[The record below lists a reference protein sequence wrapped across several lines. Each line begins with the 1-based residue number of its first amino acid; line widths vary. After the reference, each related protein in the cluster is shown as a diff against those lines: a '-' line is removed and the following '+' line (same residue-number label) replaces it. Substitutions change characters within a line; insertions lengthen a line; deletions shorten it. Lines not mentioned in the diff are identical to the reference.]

1 MLGVAVQWLFT
12 GPLRSILVGHTV
24 NICQAP
30 TPRPIA
36 ERFSQLHQLAN
47 DMCLNERIRDV
58 LAEAIEILQYVFTEL
73 VSNEGTE
80 LNKNP

>member
-30 TPRPIA
+30 TPSPIA
-36 ERFSQLHQLAN
+36 ERFSKLHQMAS
-47 DMCLNERIRDV
+47 DMCPDERIRDV
-58 LAEAIEILQYVFTEL
+58 LAEAIETLQ
-73 VSNEGTE
+73 
-80 LNKNP
+80 